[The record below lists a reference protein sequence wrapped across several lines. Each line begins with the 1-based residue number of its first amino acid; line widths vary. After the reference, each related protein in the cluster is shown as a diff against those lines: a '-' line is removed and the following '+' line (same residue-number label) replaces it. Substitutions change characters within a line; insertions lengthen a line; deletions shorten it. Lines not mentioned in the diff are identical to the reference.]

1 MSKSS
6 ICPRNGPPQWV
17 DRPRSGARIKRAAG
31 QEPAGNELI
40 SVRRGAAIESLA
52 FRTIGDSLSG
62 IIRQQRIRDVGS
74 WRSAPRARMALD
86 GTRKLRISIGT
97 LTMWRVV
104 HATLLTILLLRAGQ
118 AQAIEGGA
126 SAHAGDPLAGATVA
140 VRAIDLEGK
149 NRIGLTHCSGV
160 LIAADLVVTAA
171 HCIPTDKKLAALGV
185 FFYQG
190 AQASREPVMVTDV
203 VRRSGSGTVPLI
215 PMDDLQSRIG
225 RLGSDFAVLRLAHP
239 VVDRRPI
246 PVANS
251 SQRIPSAFRL
261 AGVGI
266 SGRVAGTLRTAALKT
281 AFELGSPRLAVANAV
296 GARVCL
302 GDSGGPAVIRER
314 GGGVSLWGIATA
326 VITPRGPCGSIVV
339 VTPVALDGIE
349 SQ

>member
-1 MSKSS
+1 MASMTGKT
-6 ICPRNGPPQWV
+6 
-17 DRPRSGARIKRAAG
+17 
-31 QEPAGNELI
+31 
-40 SVRRGAAIESLA
+40 LA
-52 FRTIGDSLSG
+52 
-62 IIRQQRIRDVGS
+62 
-74 WRSAPRARMALD
+74 
-86 GTRKLRISIGT
+86 
-97 LTMWRVV
+97 MWGVV
-104 HATLLTILLLRAGQ
+104 HASIVTMMILLRMGQ
-118 AQAIEGGA
+118 AHAIEGGA

-140 VRAIDLEGK
+140 VRAVDIEGK
-149 NRIGLTHCSGV
+149 NRVGLTHCSGV

-190 AQASREPVMVTDV
+190 SQASREPIMVTDV
-203 VRRSGSGTVPLI
+203 VRRSSSGTIPLI

-225 RLGSDFAVLRLAHP
+225 RLGSDFAILRLAHA

-251 SQRIPSAFRL
+251 SQRIPSTFRL

-266 SGRVAGTLRTAALKT
+266 SGRIAGTLRTAALKT

-302 GDSGGPAVIRER
+302 GDSGGPAVIRDR
-314 GGGVSLWGIATA
+314 GGGIFLWGIATA
-326 VITPRGPCGSIVV
+326 VITPHGPCGSIVV

-349 SQ
+349 SE

>member
-1 MSKSS
+1 
-6 ICPRNGPPQWV
+6 
-17 DRPRSGARIKRAAG
+17 
-31 QEPAGNELI
+31 
-40 SVRRGAAIESLA
+40 
-52 FRTIGDSLSG
+52 
-62 IIRQQRIRDVGS
+62 
-74 WRSAPRARMALD
+74 
-86 GTRKLRISIGT
+86 
-97 LTMWRVV
+97 MWRLV
-104 HATLLTILLLRAGQ
+104 HASLLTTMILLGMGEAR
-118 AQAIEGGA
+118 AIEGGA
-126 SAHAGDPLAGATVA
+126 AAHAGDPLAGATVA
-140 VRAIDLEGK
+140 VRAIDIEGK
-149 NRIGLTHCSGV
+149 NRIGVTHCSGV

-171 HCIPTDKKLAALGV
+171 HCVPPGQKLAALGV

-203 VRRSGSGTVPLI
+203 VRRSRGGTIPLI

-246 PVANS
+246 PLADN

-302 GDSGGPAVIRER
+302 GDSGGPVVIRDR
-314 GGGVSLWGIATA
+314 GGGMSLWGIATA

-339 VTPVALDGIE
+339 VTPVALDGLE
-349 SQ
+349 AE

>member
-1 MSKSS
+1 MASMTGKT
-6 ICPRNGPPQWV
+6 
-17 DRPRSGARIKRAAG
+17 
-31 QEPAGNELI
+31 
-40 SVRRGAAIESLA
+40 LA
-52 FRTIGDSLSG
+52 
-62 IIRQQRIRDVGS
+62 
-74 WRSAPRARMALD
+74 
-86 GTRKLRISIGT
+86 
-97 LTMWRVV
+97 MWGVV
-104 HATLLTILLLRAGQ
+104 HASIVTMMILLWMGQ
-118 AQAIEGGA
+118 AHAIEGGT

-140 VRAIDLEGK
+140 VRAVDVEGK
-149 NRIGLTHCSGV
+149 NRVGLTHCSGV

-190 AQASREPVMVTDV
+190 SQASHEPIMVTDV
-203 VRRSGSGTVPLI
+203 VRRSSRGTIPLI

-225 RLGSDFAVLRLAHP
+225 RLGSDFAILRLAHA

-251 SQRIPSAFRL
+251 SQRIPSTFRL

-266 SGRVAGTLRTAALKT
+266 SGRIAGTLRTAALKT

-302 GDSGGPAVIRER
+302 GDSGGPAVIRDR
-314 GGGVSLWGIATA
+314 GGGIFLWGIATA

-339 VTPVALDGIE
+339 VTPVALEGIGSE
-349 SQ
+349 

>member
-1 MSKSS
+1 
-6 ICPRNGPPQWV
+6 
-17 DRPRSGARIKRAAG
+17 
-31 QEPAGNELI
+31 
-40 SVRRGAAIESLA
+40 
-52 FRTIGDSLSG
+52 
-62 IIRQQRIRDVGS
+62 
-74 WRSAPRARMALD
+74 
-86 GTRKLRISIGT
+86 
-97 LTMWRVV
+97 MWRVV
-104 HATLLTILLLRAGQ
+104 LVSILTTTILLGTGEVH
-118 AQAIEGGA
+118 AIEGGA
-126 SAHAGDPLAGATVA
+126 VAHAGDPLAGATVA
-140 VRAIDLEGK
+140 VRAVDVEGK

-171 HCIPTDKKLAALGV
+171 HCVPSSKKLAALGV

-190 AQASREPVMVTDV
+190 AQVSREPVMVTDV
-203 VRRSGSGTVPLI
+203 VRRSQGRTIPLI

-225 RLGSDFAVLRLAHP
+225 RLGSDFAVLRLAHA

-246 PVANS
+246 PLADN

-302 GDSGGPAVIRER
+302 GDSGGPVVIRDR
-314 GGGVSLWGIATA
+314 SGGMYLWGIATA

-339 VTPVALDGIE
+339 VTPVALEGLE
-349 SQ
+349 SD

>member
-1 MSKSS
+1 
-6 ICPRNGPPQWV
+6 
-17 DRPRSGARIKRAAG
+17 
-31 QEPAGNELI
+31 
-40 SVRRGAAIESLA
+40 
-52 FRTIGDSLSG
+52 
-62 IIRQQRIRDVGS
+62 
-74 WRSAPRARMALD
+74 
-86 GTRKLRISIGT
+86 
-97 LTMWRVV
+97 MWGVV
-104 HATLLTILLLRAGQ
+104 HASIVTMMILLRMGQ
-118 AQAIEGGA
+118 AHAIEGGA

-140 VRAIDLEGK
+140 VRAVDIEGK
-149 NRIGLTHCSGV
+149 NRVGLTHCSGV

-190 AQASREPVMVTDV
+190 SQASREPIMVTDV
-203 VRRSGSGTVPLI
+203 VRRSSSGTIPLI

-225 RLGSDFAVLRLAHP
+225 RLGSDFAVLRLAHA

-251 SQRIPSAFRL
+251 SQRIPSTFRL

-266 SGRVAGTLRTAALKT
+266 SGRIAGTLRTAALKT

-302 GDSGGPAVIRER
+302 GDSGGPAVIRDR
-314 GGGVSLWGIATA
+314 GGGIFLWGIATA

-339 VTPVALDGIE
+339 VTPVALEGIGSE
-349 SQ
+349 

>member
-1 MSKSS
+1 
-6 ICPRNGPPQWV
+6 
-17 DRPRSGARIKRAAG
+17 
-31 QEPAGNELI
+31 
-40 SVRRGAAIESLA
+40 
-52 FRTIGDSLSG
+52 
-62 IIRQQRIRDVGS
+62 
-74 WRSAPRARMALD
+74 
-86 GTRKLRISIGT
+86 
-97 LTMWRVV
+97 MWRVV
-104 HATLLTILLLRAGQ
+104 HAMTLTTMILLGMGQ

-126 SAHAGDPLAGATVA
+126 SARAGDLLAGATVA
-140 VRAIDLEGK
+140 VRAVDLESR

-171 HCIPTDKKLAALGV
+171 HCIPTDKKLAALWV

-190 AQASREPVMVTDV
+190 SQASREPVMVTDV
-203 VRRSGSGTVPLI
+203 VRRSGSGTIPLI

-225 RLGSDFAVLRLAHP
+225 RLGSDFAILRLAHP

-251 SQRIPSAFRL
+251 SQRTPTVFRL

-266 SGRVAGTLRTAALKT
+266 SGRVAGTLRTASLKT

-302 GDSGGPAVIRER
+302 GDSGGPAVIRDR
-314 GGGVSLWGIATA
+314 NGGVFLWGIATA

-339 VTPVALDGIE
+339 VTPVALEGIE
-349 SQ
+349 SK